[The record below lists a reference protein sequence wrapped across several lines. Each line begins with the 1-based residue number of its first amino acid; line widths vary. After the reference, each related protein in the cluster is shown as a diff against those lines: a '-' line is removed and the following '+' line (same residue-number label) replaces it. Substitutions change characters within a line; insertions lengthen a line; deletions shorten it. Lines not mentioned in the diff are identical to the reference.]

1 MTKYL
6 QSCYEWFNSIGPYPR
21 IVKCPFCN
29 RNEWRGDLTV
39 EYIKKNGC
47 ILCRYERQI
56 NLVEIKVV
64 DIVPRPKCRGR
75 YDDLVDVPLNI
86 SPNRKIRKSLKN
98 KIFPLSNPRG
108 GFLSGFN
115 TNKSKNIKISDN
127 RMRHYQNI
135 DNTDQKLNNNLGV
148 ECEIE
153 VEAKSDDD
161 INNRRTKPS
170 HYLNLLAM
178 YGGSADAE
186 I

>member
-1 MTKYL
+1 
-6 QSCYEWFNSIGPYPR
+6 NSIGPYPR
-21 IVKCPFCN
+21 IVKCPFCS
-29 RNEWRGDLTV
+29 RNEWIGDLTV

-56 NLVEIKVV
+56 NHVEIKVV
-64 DIVPRPKCRGR
+64 EVAPRPKCRGR
-75 YDDLVDVPLNI
+75 YDDLEEIPLNI
-86 SPNRKIRKSLKN
+86 SPDKKFGKSLKN
-98 KIFPLSNPRG
+98 KIFPLSKNRG

-135 DNTDQKLNNNLGV
+135 DNSEQKFNNSLGV
-148 ECEIE
+148 ECELK
-153 VEAKSDDD
+153 VEAKRDDE
-161 INNRRTKPS
+161 INSRRTKPS

-178 YGGSADAE
+178 YGGGSADAE

>member
-29 RNEWRGDLTV
+29 RNEWRGDLAV
-39 EYIKKNGC
+39 EYIKKYGC

-64 DIVPRPKCRGR
+64 DVVSRPKCRGR
-75 YDDLVDVPLNI
+75 YDDLEEVPLNI
-86 SPNRKIRKSLKN
+86 SPDRKNRKSFKN
-98 KIFPLSNPRG
+98 KIFPSSKNSS
-108 GFLSGFN
+108 GFLSGF
-115 TNKSKNIKISDN
+115 NKSKNIKISDN

-135 DNTDQKLNNNLGV
+135 DNSEQKSNNNLG
-148 ECEIE
+148 IE
-153 VEAKSDDD
+153 VEVETKSDDD
-161 INNRRTKPS
+161 INSRRTKPS

-178 YGGSADAE
+178 YGGSSDAE